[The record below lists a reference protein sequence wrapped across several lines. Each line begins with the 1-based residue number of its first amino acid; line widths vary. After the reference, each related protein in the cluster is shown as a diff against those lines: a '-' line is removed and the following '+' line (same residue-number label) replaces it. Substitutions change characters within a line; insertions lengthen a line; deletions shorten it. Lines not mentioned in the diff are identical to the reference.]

1 MAIPAEPELARRGAI
16 SPGIR
21 AMAVGAFWFSVMG
34 LLVKIAGRRLGS
46 MEIVLFRGVFTLAL
60 SWWALERLGVS
71 PWGNQRRLLIVR
83 GTLGSISLTCFFY
96 SILHLPLGEA
106 TLIQNMNPV
115 FATVLAAVILKEHLR
130 APEVICLVTSL
141 LGVVF
146 IAQPTAIFG
155 ADATPSS
162 LTDVGIALMGAV
174 ASGTAYTLVRKM
186 RTTEHPL
193 VVVFY
198 LPLLSVPISLPFA
211 LAEWRWPNAFEWLL
225 LIGVGITTQLAQV
238 NMTRGLQLER
248 TARATTIGYLQVAF
262 AVAWGA
268 MLLGEI
274 PDVWTLAGATTIIGS
289 TLVLSWWNSNAGDA
303 ETA

>member
-1 MAIPAEPELARRGAI
+1 
-16 SPGIR
+16 
-21 AMAVGAFWFSVMG
+21 MAVGAFWFSVMG

-46 MEIVLFRGVFTLAL
+46 MEIVLFRGVITLAL
-60 SWWALERLGVS
+60 SWWALDRLGIS
-71 PWGNQRRLLIVR
+71 PWGTQRRLLIVR
-83 GTLGSISLTCFFY
+83 GTLGSIALTCFFY

-141 LGVVF
+141 VGVVF
-146 IAQPTAIFG
+146 IAQPTALFG
-155 ADATPSS
+155 AVATPTS
-162 LTDVGIALMGAV
+162 LTDVGIALMGAL

-211 LAEWRWPNAFEWLL
+211 LADWRWPNATEWLL
-225 LIGVGITTQLAQV
+225 LVGVGITTQLAQV
-238 NMTRGLQLER
+238 SMTRGLQLER
-248 TARATTIGYLQVAF
+248 TARATTVGYLQVAF
-262 AVAWGA
+262 AVTWGA
-268 MLLGEI
+268 IVLGEI
-274 PDVWTLAGATTIIGS
+274 PDFWTLAGATTIIGS
-289 TLVLSWWNSNAGDA
+289 TLVLSWWNSNAVNA
-303 ETA
+303 ETT